1 MQIED
6 MVIEPLSFNKEHIKF
21 FMLTFVQSFLYN
33 LEFISLDNLALS
45 AKSCLA
51 SGIANLVL
59 LVFRTDQS
67 IVIVLHHILF
77 TQIYTK
83 T

>member
-1 MQIED
+1 
-6 MVIEPLSFNKEHIKF
+6 
-21 FMLTFVQSFLYN
+21 MLAFVQSFLYN
-33 LEFISLDNLALS
+33 LEFIGLDDLVLS
-45 AKSCLA
+45 AKPCLA

-59 LVFRTDQS
+59 LVFRTYQS

-83 T
+83 SYYNSLRNFKKVV